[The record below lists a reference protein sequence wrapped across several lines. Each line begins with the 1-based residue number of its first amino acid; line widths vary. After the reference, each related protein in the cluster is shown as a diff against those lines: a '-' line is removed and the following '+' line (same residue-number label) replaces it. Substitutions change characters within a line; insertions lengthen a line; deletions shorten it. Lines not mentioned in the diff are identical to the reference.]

1 MSRKG
6 GYIILNLNGTPFTS
20 AEAEMV
26 PGAYEVVANLYG
38 KATLISGL
46 VVGDVA
52 YPDFFA
58 PFIEGADSFAAA
70 VVIGGNA
77 IDIAVDDDN
86 NVTVTVTEV

>member
-6 GYIILNLNGTPFTS
+6 GYIILDLNGTPFTS
-20 AEAEMV
+20 AEAETV
-26 PGAYEVVANLYG
+26 PGAYEVVANPYG

-46 VVGDVA
+46 TVGDVV

-70 VVIGGNA
+70 VVIGGNT
-77 IDIAVDDDN
+77 IDIAVGDDN